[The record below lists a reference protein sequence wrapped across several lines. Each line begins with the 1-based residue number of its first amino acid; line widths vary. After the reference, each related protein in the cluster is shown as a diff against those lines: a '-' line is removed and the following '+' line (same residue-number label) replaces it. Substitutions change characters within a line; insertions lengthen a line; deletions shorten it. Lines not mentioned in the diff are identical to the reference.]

1 MACHGRRQ
9 PTGCAANGLL
19 ICSSGSPD
27 HGRQRMRINAR
38 REYPLQPS
46 PSWLFHT
53 WSTNVAASVALAKTG
68 RRYTFYT
75 CYSSLS
81 IHHRRGA
88 PHTATHQ
95 ISSNI
100 ADSDDNLAQSFRN
113 TSLSVV
119 TGSALFATGS
129 ASAGKRQVESLEN
142 SGLRGE
148 DSRKSTTRNEKS
160 TTRNTKVGCT
170 TVVVHPTLKPRSGY
184 PAGWVRATITQR
196 PGPGRGRSCR

>member
-1 MACHGRRQ
+1 
-9 PTGCAANGLL
+9 
-19 ICSSGSPD
+19 
-27 HGRQRMRINAR
+27 MRINAR

-100 ADSDDNLAQSFRN
+100 ADSDDISPNPFEIRPFLLLRVVPSSLRVVLLLA
-113 TSLSVV
+113 
-119 TGSALFATGS
+119 
-129 ASAGKRQVESLEN
+129 
-142 SGLRGE
+142 
-148 DSRKSTTRNEKS
+148 
-160 TTRNTKVGCT
+160 
-170 TVVVHPTLKPRSGY
+170 
-184 PAGWVRATITQR
+184 
-196 PGPGRGRSCR
+196 

>member
-1 MACHGRRQ
+1 MPCHGRRQ

-88 PHTATHQ
+88 PHTATRQ

-142 SGLRGE
+142 SGLWGE
-148 DSRKSTTRNEKS
+148 DSWKSTTRNEKS

-184 PAGWVRATITQR
+184 PAG
-196 PGPGRGRSCR
+196 

>member
-1 MACHGRRQ
+1 MPKQGAVI
-9 PTGCAANGLL
+9 L
-19 ICSSGSPD
+19 
-27 HGRQRMRINAR
+27 
-38 REYPLQPS
+38 
-46 PSWLFHT
+46 
-53 WSTNVAASVALAKTG
+53 
-68 RRYTFYT
+68 FYT

-142 SGLRGE
+142 SGLWGE
-148 DSRKSTTRNEKS
+148 DSRKSTTRNEKN
-160 TTRNTKVGCT
+160 TTRSEETDTAQHTFTSIKRAKTNKRA
-170 TVVVHPTLKPRSGY
+170 RSLLTYTIYSHG
-184 PAGWVRATITQR
+184 PAETNI
-196 PGPGRGRSCR
+196 